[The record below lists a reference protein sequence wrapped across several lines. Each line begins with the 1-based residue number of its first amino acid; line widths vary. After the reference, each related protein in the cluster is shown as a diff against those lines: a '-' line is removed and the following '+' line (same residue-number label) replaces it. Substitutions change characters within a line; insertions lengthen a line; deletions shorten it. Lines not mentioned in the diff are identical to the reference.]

1 MNEFALEDYLEKH
14 TTGPSELLLEMIR
27 LTNLR
32 TRFPRMLSGHIQ
44 GKFLEMVSKMLKPKR
59 ILEIGTFTGYSA
71 LSLAEGL
78 VEDGKLVTIE
88 YDEEYEDLI
97 RYFIEK
103 SGNGAR
109 IQLLIGD
116 AKLILPTI
124 DEIFDL
130 VFIDADKFGYPVYYE
145 QVMEKLHS
153 GGIILVDNVL
163 WSGKVVNP
171 GSKDAETAAIIKF
184 NNIVANDPR
193 VEQVL
198 LPLRDGLMMI
208 RKL

>member
-14 TTGPSELLLEMIR
+14 STKPSDLLIEMTRI
-27 LTNLR
+27 TNLR

-71 LSLAEGL
+71 LSLADGL
-78 VEDGKLVTIE
+78 AEDGKLITIE

-97 RYFIEK
+97 RYFIDK
-103 SGNGAR
+103 SGFADK

-116 AKLILPTI
+116 AKLIIPTI
-124 DEIFDL
+124 SETFDL
-130 VFIDADKFGYPVYYE
+130 VFIDADKYGYSVYYE
-145 QVMEKLHS
+145 QVMCKLCH

-163 WSGKVVNP
+163 WSGKVLKA
-171 GSKDAETAAIIKF
+171 GSRDAETIAIIEF
-184 NNIVANDPR
+184 NKMVAEDPR

>member
-1 MNEFALEDYLEKH
+1 MKELSLDDYLEKH
-14 TTGPSELLLEMIR
+14 TSRPSELLQEMIR

-44 GKFLEMVSKMLKPKR
+44 GKFLEMVSKMLKPER

-78 VEDGKLVTIE
+78 RDGGKLITIE

-103 SGNGAR
+103 SGFGNK

-116 AKLILPTI
+116 AKTI
-124 DEIFDL
+124 IPDLSETFDL
-130 VFIDADKFGYPVYYE
+130 VFIDADKNGYPVYYE
-145 QVMEKLHS
+145 QVMPKVRT

-163 WSGKVVNP
+163 WSGKVLKA
-171 GSKDAETAAIIKF
+171 GSKDAETAAIVKF
-184 NNIVANDPR
+184 NSIVADDVR

-198 LPLRDGLMMI
+198 LPMRDGLMMI

>member
-14 TTGPSELLLEMIR
+14 STKPSDLLIEMTR

-44 GKFLEMVSKMLKPKR
+44 GKFLEMVSKMIKPKR

-71 LSLAEGL
+71 ISLVEGL
-78 VEDGKLVTIE
+78 AEDGKLITIE

-97 RYFIEK
+97 RYFIDK
-103 SGNGAR
+103 SGFGDK

-116 AKLILPTI
+116 AKQVIPSI
-124 DEIFDL
+124 DETFDL
-130 VFIDADKFGYPVYYE
+130 VFIDADKYGYSDYYE
-145 QVMEKLHS
+145 QVMEKLCQ

-163 WSGKVVNP
+163 WSGKVIKT
-171 GSKDAETAAIIKF
+171 GSKDTETAAIIKF
-184 NNIVANDPR
+184 NKKVANDPR

-198 LPLRDGLMMI
+198 LPLRDGLMII

>member
-1 MNEFALEDYLEKH
+1 MKELSLDDYLEKH
-14 TTGPSELLLEMIR
+14 TSKPTEILQEMIR

-44 GKFLEMVSKMLKPKR
+44 GKFLEMVSKMLKPER

-78 VEDGKLVTIE
+78 CDGGKLITIE

-103 SGNGAR
+103 SGFENK

-116 AKLILPTI
+116 AKTI
-124 DEIFDL
+124 IPDLDETFDL
-130 VFIDADKFGYPVYYE
+130 VFIDADKNGYPVYYE
-145 QVMEKLHS
+145 QVMPKVRN

-163 WSGKVVNP
+163 WSGKVLKA
-171 GSKDAETAAIIKF
+171 GTKDAETAAIVKF
-184 NNIVANDPR
+184 NRIVADDVR

-198 LPLRDGLMMI
+198 LPMRDGLMMI

>member
-1 MNEFALEDYLEKH
+1 MKELSLDDYLEKH
-14 TTGPSELLLEMIR
+14 TSRPSELLQEMIR

-44 GKFLEMVSKMLKPKR
+44 GRFLEMVSKMLKPER

-78 VEDGKLVTIE
+78 RDGGKLITIE

-103 SGNGAR
+103 SGFGNK

-116 AKLILPTI
+116 AKTI
-124 DEIFDL
+124 IPDLSETFDL
-130 VFIDADKFGYPVYYE
+130 VFIDADKNGYPVYYE
-145 QVMEKLHS
+145 QVMPKVRT

-163 WSGKVVNP
+163 WSGKVLKA
-171 GSKDAETAAIIKF
+171 GSKDAETAAIVKF
-184 NNIVANDPR
+184 NSIVADDVR

-198 LPLRDGLMMI
+198 LPMRDGLMMI